1 MKWNRGVFSRLHLS
15 NRIEEGGSFFLI
27 CKKRKGSAAIGRVA
41 SQKSANPLTTD
52 EMEKQEGEMFHENIQ
67 HINPRERRVCTD

>member
-27 CKKRKGSAAIGRVA
+27 YKKRKSSAAIGRVA
-41 SQKSANPLTTD
+41 SQKPPPLTTD

>member
-1 MKWNRGVFSRLHLS
+1 M
-15 NRIEEGGSFFLI
+15 I
-27 CKKRKGSAAIGRVA
+27 
-41 SQKSANPLTTD
+41 D